1 LKQRRVRFTST
12 AQKHV
17 EREKAW
23 WLENRDHAEAFA
35 EELEQALKIIAILPG
50 AGSPYAK
57 SPIPNIRRVYL
68 RRVGLHLYYTFND
81 DDVIVRTLW
90 AARREHG
97 PEFKG

>member
-1 LKQRRVRFTST
+1 MKQRRVRFTST

-17 EREKAW
+17 EREKGW

-35 EELEQALKIIAILPG
+35 EELEQALKIVAILPG
-50 AGSPYAK
+50 AGSLYAK
-57 SPIPNIRRVYL
+57 SPIPNVRRAYL

-81 DDVIVRTLW
+81 DDVIVRALW

-97 PEFKG
+97 PELKG